1 MRRGPRR
8 ETMVG
13 AQPDQHHTDGG
24 GAPTISGGH
33 PMTSV
38 RPLDR
43 ETLKREYRAAQ
54 PFPFIRI
61 DDLLE
66 PAFAAEVA
74 RAYPSFEH
82 ATTRGLTFKTV
93 NEKKKVQITDSSLF
107 PEPVRRLNDAL
118 ASPGFL
124 ADLSSIS
131 GIPNLLADAE

>member
-1 MRRGPRR
+1 
-8 ETMVG
+8 
-13 AQPDQHHTDGG
+13 
-24 GAPTISGGH
+24 
-33 PMTSV
+33 MTSV

-82 ATTRGLTFKTV
+82 ATTREGLGEYEQVLVDGFPL
-93 NEKKKVQITDSSLF
+93 ESLQPWRP
-107 PEPVRRLNDAL
+107 PE
-118 ASPGFL
+118 
-124 ADLSSIS
+124 
-131 GIPNLLADAE
+131 